1 MKILQKVFLLFHVS
15 LVAVNTMHDFSQCK
29 TNCSLHDSNIANI
42 LDEELC
48 NNDQKPITVAVKL
61 PILNVCRILGYV
73 SVKLCYL
80 PDSAGRRND
89 KIVSIPIIDIGNIR
103 LHK

>member
-29 TNCSLHDSNIANI
+29 TNCSLH
-42 LDEELC
+42 DEELC